1 MNKGQVLSH
10 TNATC
15 SIARLANDGVS
26 ALMTSSIALAISFSR
41 AVVVLVGCDCPKLKS
56 PDVAGAWML
65 QIKSIVRR
73 YTVPR
78 AASAAGLKP
87 LLAVVA

>member
-41 AVVVLVGCDCPKLKS
+41 AVVVGCDCPKLKS